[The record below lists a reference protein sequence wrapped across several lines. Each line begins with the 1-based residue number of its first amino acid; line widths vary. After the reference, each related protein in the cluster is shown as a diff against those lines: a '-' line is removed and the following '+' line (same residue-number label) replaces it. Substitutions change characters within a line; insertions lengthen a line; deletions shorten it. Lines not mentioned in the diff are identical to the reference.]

1 MPTRKLIIDGKEIEA
16 DDSITLLQACEQ
28 AGAEIPRFCYHE
40 RLSVAGNCRMC
51 LVEWVG
57 APKPQASCALQVKDI
72 FPNKDGTPA
81 KINTTS
87 PYARKAREGVMEFLL
102 INHPLDCPIC
112 DQGGECDLQDQ
123 AMGYGRAAFH
133 RFNENKRAVEDKYMG
148 PLVKTIMTRCIQCT
162 RCVRFATEVAGV
174 PDLGATG
181 RGEDMEITTYLE
193 KAFAS
198 ELSGNVV
205 DLCPVGALTSKP
217 YAFNARPW
225 ELRKT
230 ESVDVMDAQGCN
242 IRVDARGPQVMRVL
256 PRLNEEVNEEWISD
270 KARHACDGLVRQR
283 LDRPYVRIHGKLK
296 PASWS
301 EAFAAIAARVEGTT
315 PGKMAAIVGDLAAAE
330 EIKALKDLMTALG
343 VRNLDCRQDGA
354 RIGLDPSGARLPRQT
369 YLFNSTIL
377 GVEAADAILLV
388 GTNPRWEAPV
398 LNARIRKA
406 WLASGLKV
414 ANIGPAVDL
423 TYPVEQL
430 GSDVAVLEQIASG
443 KHDFAK
449 VLTDAKRPMIV
460 LGAGAVTRKDG
471 AAVLK
476 LAAKIASDT
485 GMIGPAGTHAEGGWN
500 GFNILHTAA
509 SRVAAMDLGFLP
521 VLDNH
526 GKASR
531 DVVGIIDGAQKGEID
546 FIYLLGA
553 DEIDVAHLGRAFV
566 VYQGSH
572 GDAGAHHADVIL
584 PGAAYTEKDGIYVN
598 FEGRVQRGRRA
609 TFPPGEAK
617 EDWAIL
623 RALSDVLEVK
633 LPYDNRAALVAA
645 IEKDATHFG
654 QLNEAPVHAD
664 TSVATWGAVGDS
676 GPLDNAPVTHVITD
690 YYLTNPIARASETM
704 AKCSQEL
711 VHGASKM
718 AAE

>member
-1 MPTRKLIIDGKEIEA
+1 MATRKLIIDGKEIEA
-16 DDSITLLQACEQ
+16 EEPITLLQACEQ
-28 AGAEIPRFCYHE
+28 AGAEIPRFCFHE

-81 KINTTS
+81 RINTTS

-148 PLVKTIMTRCIQCT
+148 PLIKTIMTRCIACT

-181 RGEDMEITTYLE
+181 RGEDVEITTYLE

-242 IRVDARGPQVMRVL
+242 IRVDARGSQVMRVL
-256 PRLNEEVNEEWISD
+256 PRLNEEVNEEWIGD
-270 KARHACDGLVRQR
+270 KTRHACDGLSRQR
-283 LDRPYVRIHGKLK
+283 LDRPYVRVNGKLK
-296 PASWS
+296 PASWA
-301 EAFAAIAARVEGTT
+301 EAFATIAARAKQTV
-315 PGKMAAIVGDLAAAE
+315 PDRMAAIVGDLAAAE
-330 EIKALKDLMTALG
+330 EIKALKDLMAALK
-343 VRNLDCRQDGA
+343 VKNLDCRQDGA
-354 RIGLDPSGARLPRQT
+354 KIGLTGDGRKAPRQA
-369 YLFNSTIL
+369 YLFNSTIA
-377 GVEAADAILLV
+377 GVDAADAILLV
-388 GTNPRWEAPV
+388 GANPRWDAPV

-406 WLASGLKV
+406 WLAGGVKV

-430 GSDVAVLEQIASG
+430 GTGMTVLANIADGS
-443 KHDFAK
+443 HDFAK
-449 VLTDAKRPMIV
+449 VLTEARRPMMV
-460 LGAGAVTRKDG
+460 LGAGAISRKDG
-471 AAVLK
+471 AAVLN
-476 LAAKIASDT
+476 LAAKIAADT

-509 SRVAAMDLGFLP
+509 SRVAALDLDFLP
-521 VLDNH
+521 LN
-526 GKASR
+526 GGR
-531 DVVGIIDGAQKGEID
+531 DVAAIVDGAQKGEID

-553 DEIDVAHLGRAFV
+553 DEFDVAHLGRAFV

-572 GDAGAHHADVIL
+572 GDAGAHNADVIL
-584 PGAAYTEKDGIYVN
+584 PGAAYTEKDGLYTN

-609 TFPPGEAK
+609 VFPPGEAK

-623 RALSDVLEVK
+623 RALSEVLGAK
-633 LPYDNRAALVAA
+633 LPYDDRAQLLMALEKDVTHFAALN
-645 IEKDATHFG
+645 G
-654 QLNEAPVHAD
+654 APVHAD
-664 TSVATWGAVGDS
+664 TSSATWAGIGLA
-676 GPLDNAPVTHVITD
+676 GPLDNAPVVHSMTD
-690 YYLTNPIARASETM
+690 FYLTNPIARASETM
-704 AKCSQEL
+704 ARCSREF
-711 VHGASKM
+711 VTGAGKM